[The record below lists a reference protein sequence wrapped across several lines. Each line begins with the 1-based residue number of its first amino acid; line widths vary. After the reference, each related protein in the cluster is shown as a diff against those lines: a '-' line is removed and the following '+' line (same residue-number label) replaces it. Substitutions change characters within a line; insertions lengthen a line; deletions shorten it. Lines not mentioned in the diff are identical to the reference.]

1 MGNSNG
7 NPQQPPTP
15 PKHILTLK
23 EAEGRINPYKML
35 LDQCIQHG
43 WDAYNQDYKHKHHIL
58 RPRSRA
64 TIIFDEI
71 VYKAAEVFHA
81 LAGVNFKPYRNSF
94 FLYIGD
100 DIVVRFKKIKKNGRC
115 SSIST
120 HQQSLFQMQ
129 IEIPGMEK
137 GTMLQAG
144 YVLDDLQHQL
154 VRKLVVCEFDKRVL
168 WTIELMREAS
178 APVMEMPLAPTPE
191 PPKHRFESKPEAVP
205 ESEKEKKKHKRKGA

>member
-1 MGNSNG
+1 MDNLAGS
-7 NPQQPPTP
+7 PQHPPKP

-23 EAEGRINPYKML
+23 EAAARINRYKTL
-35 LDQCIQHG
+35 LDKCIQHG
-43 WDAYNQDYKHKHHIL
+43 WDAYNQDYKHKHHVL

-71 VYKAAEVFHA
+71 IYKAAEVFHD
-81 LAGVNFKPYRNSF
+81 LAGVNFKPYRSSF
-94 FLYIGD
+94 LLYIGD
-100 DIVVRFKKIKKNGRC
+100 DIVVRFKIKKNGRC

-129 IEIPGMEK
+129 REIPGMEE

-178 APVMEMPLAPTPE
+178 APVMEMPPVPAPQ
-191 PPKHRFESKPEAVP
+191 PPKQRFESKPEAVP
-205 ESEKEKKKHKRKGA
+205 ESEKEKKKHKRKGV